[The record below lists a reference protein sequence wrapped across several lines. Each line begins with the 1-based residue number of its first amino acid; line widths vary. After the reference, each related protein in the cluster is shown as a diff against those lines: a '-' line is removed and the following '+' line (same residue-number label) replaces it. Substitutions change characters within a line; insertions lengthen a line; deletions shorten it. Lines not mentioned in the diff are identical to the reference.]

1 MILQSIVYKI
11 AKNRQRRFLVY
22 LISFCIIN
30 FNQAQI
36 TNTAFIDSV
45 GGEKVGKLSIS
56 GWMDAYYAKS
66 TYRDWNQ
73 NIFPAII
80 PGLVSNSRTNMVD
93 INLAYVD
100 FRYAT
105 DRIKIRLVPAFG
117 SYMDQ
122 NYPGGYS
129 INNLMEASLGLKPW
143 SEKDVWIEAGLI
155 GSPFTN
161 ENPVSRDHIMYT
173 RSLAAEY
180 SPYYLTGV
188 KITAALS
195 KRLKGGF
202 YLLNGWQTIRQ
213 EEEFPPA
220 ITGQLEFTLNKNNL
234 INWNVYYQDR
244 ETHRRIF
251 SDIYWIGTKDKWKF
265 TSCFYAGNDES
276 KVPSPYRPNSIFQ
289 RDGFWCNA
297 NFATSY
303 EIATNTNLSARVE
316 YYQDLHN
323 NVHGKIYGAA
333 LGINRK
339 LFNQLYWRTE
349 CKFWQTETH
358 NTGTKN
364 NIFNATTSLG
374 LGF

>member
-1 MILQSIVYKI
+1 
-11 AKNRQRRFLVY
+11 
-22 LISFCIIN
+22 
-30 FNQAQI
+30 
-36 TNTAFIDSV
+36 
-45 GGEKVGKLSIS
+45 
-56 GWMDAYYAKS
+56 
-66 TYRDWNQ
+66 
-73 NIFPAII
+73 
-80 PGLVSNSRTNMVD
+80 
-93 INLAYVD
+93 
-100 FRYAT
+100 
-105 DRIKIRLVPAFG
+105 
-117 SYMDQ
+117 MDQ

-129 INNLMEASLGLKPW
+129 INNLMEASLGVKPW
-143 SEKDVWIEAGLI
+143 SEKDVWVEAGLI

-180 SPYYLTGV
+180 SPYYLAGV

-195 KRLKGGF
+195 KRLKGSF

-234 INWNVYYQDR
+234 FNWNVYYQDR

-276 KVPSPYRPNSIFQ
+276 KVPSPYRPNSIFH

-297 NFATSY
+297 NFAASY
-303 EIATNTNLSARVE
+303 EIATNNNLSARVE
-316 YYQDLHN
+316 FYQVLHN

-333 LGINRK
+333 LGVNRK

-349 CKFWQTETH
+349 CKWWQSETYS
-358 NTGTKN
+358 TGRKD